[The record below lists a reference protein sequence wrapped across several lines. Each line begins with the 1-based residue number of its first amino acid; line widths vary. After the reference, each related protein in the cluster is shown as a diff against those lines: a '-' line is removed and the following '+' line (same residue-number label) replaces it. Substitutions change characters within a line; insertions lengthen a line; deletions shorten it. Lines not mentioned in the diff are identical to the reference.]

1 MGFSNGLGLCTY
13 IYGEKSL
20 GLGWVGLG
28 RGGGLGEAH
37 QPRKRTLV
45 PGGWEGRLLRRR
57 RVEGRGWVEDD
68 MIYLCEGREDERGSL
83 LCLWRLSK

>member
-1 MGFSNGLGLCTY
+1 MRVGGVFKWPRLVY
-13 IYGEKSL
+13 IYIWEKKF
-20 GLGWVGLG
+20 GVGKG
-28 RGGGLGEAH
+28 GGGLGEAH

-83 LCLWRLSK
+83 LCLWRLAK